1 MSIADKLTTI
11 ADNQQK
17 VYDTGYEK
25 GNKAGYTEGYDSG
38 QKSQY
43 DEFWDAFQNYGKR
56 VNYKAAFA
64 NVGEDFV
71 KPKYDIIF
79 DGSWSQQAEELF
91 SRNRITGNFNEYFK
105 NLGRIIDFSKVTSIH
120 ELFSNCSFSE
130 ITLYAPKATSG
141 YGPFGWAN
149 SLETLTVTL
158 SDNFAW
164 LAFIEAAHKLTN
176 FTLNSK
182 ITKKGFSASTNTLL
196 TKESIISIINALS
209 DTTTALTVTLSKTA
223 VNNAFETAKGNAD
236 GSTSEEWAA
245 LIATKQNWTISLV

>member
-25 GNKAGYTEGYDSG
+25 GNQTGYDAG
-38 QKSQY
+38 RN
-43 DEFWDAFQNYGKR
+43 DEWSDFWDSFQDYGKR
-56 VNYKAAFA
+56 TRYLGAFSGWTTDA
-64 NVGEDFV
+64 FR
-71 KPKYDIIF
+71 PKYDITF
-79 DGSWSQQAEELF
+79 PGVRSDLEAHNLF
-91 SRNRITGNFNEYFK
+91 AASKITGSLTEILDKYGVK
-105 NLGRIIDFSKVTSIH
+105 IDFSNLTNIH
-120 ELFSNCSFSE
+120 EIFSNCSFSE
-130 ITLYAPKATSG
+130 ITLYAPKAKSG
-141 YGPFGWAN
+141 YGPFGW
-149 SLETLTVTL
+149 SQKLETLTVTL
-158 SDNFAW
+158 SDDFAW
-164 LAFIEAAHKLTN
+164 EAFIQEAQKLTN

-182 ITKKGFSASTNTLL
+182 ITKKGFNVQWSPKLS
-196 TKESIISIINALS
+196 KESIISIINALS